1 MNGLVVETLKATFIV
16 QESSRME
23 PYLAVI
29 NVIKLPLGDTKA
41 TFAKTKVN
49 VIRGSSRAKEK
60 HNVMI
65 KVI

>member
-1 MNGLVVETLKATFIV
+1 MMNLALETIKATFIV
-16 QESSRME
+16 EEQSKMDF
-23 PYLAVI
+23 YLVVI
-29 NVIKLPLGDTKA
+29 NAIKRLLGVTKA

-49 VIRGSSRAKEK
+49 VIRGSTRAKEK